1 MQILKMSNGREWV
14 LKINIATVMQVRAR
28 VLRRNGQPLDLM
40 QIVNVSNAADPG
52 AAKMDLLEEIVGDSL
67 LLVEIIYALLKP
79 QLDEAKITEEEF
91 YISLSGDDIEN
102 AVDVLMRELIDF
114 FPEAKKRVLRKIW
127 ETTRTI
133 QERAEKVLDK
143 LIDTPEMERKIQELV
158 DGALSGNA
166 PGSSASPPEV
176 SPSAN

>member
-79 QLDEAKITEEEF
+79 QLDVAKITEEEF

-102 AVDVLMRELIDF
+102 AVDILMRELIDF

-127 ETTRTI
+127 DHIGKIQTRAQQMMGDLLNAPDI
-133 QERAEKVLDK
+133 DARIEKLTRGILSGDAPESSES
-143 LIDTPEMERKIQELV
+143 TPE
-158 DGALSGNA
+158 A
-166 PGSSASPPEV
+166 
-176 SPSAN
+176 

>member
-79 QLDEAKITEEEF
+79 QLDVAKITEEEF

-127 ETTRTI
+127 DTIGKIQTRAQQMMGDLLNAPDI
-133 QERAEKVLDK
+133 DARIEKLTRGILSGDAPE
-143 LIDTPEMERKIQELV
+143 LSESTPE
-158 DGALSGNA
+158 A
-166 PGSSASPPEV
+166 
-176 SPSAN
+176 